1 MCIRTRITHWR
12 ATGLLPVICA
22 YAAGLAVLGA
32 HDVGLGLAPRE
43 GAYLLAFSLVG
54 GSVLYAAYLS
64 PQARAVRQ
72 HIVSARRMD
81 R

>member
-12 ATGLLPVICA
+12 ATGVIQVLSATLIAASLINRIGPATPHADQVLLKSTSFALVGLALA
-22 YAAGLAVLGA
+22 YAMYLA
-32 HDVGLGLAPRE
+32 
-43 GAYLLAFSLVG
+43 
-54 GSVLYAAYLS
+54 

-72 HIVSARRMD
+72 HIVRVRRME

>member
-12 ATGLLPVICA
+12 ATGLLPVILA
-22 YAAGLAVLGA
+22 YVAGLAT
-32 HDVGLGLAPRE
+32 LGLIEGGWGATARE
-43 GAYLLAFSLVG
+43 TAYLVAFSIVG

-64 PQARAVRQ
+64 PHARDVRQ
-72 HIVSARRMD
+72 QIVRARRVD

>member
-12 ATGLLPVICA
+12 ATGVIQVLSATLIAASLVNRIGPDTPAANQALLKCA
-22 YAAGLAVLGA
+22 AFALVGLA
-32 HDVGLGLAPRE
+32 
-43 GAYLLAFSLVG
+43 LV
-54 GSVLYAAYLS
+54 YAMYFA

-72 HIVSARRMD
+72 HIVRARRME